1 MSLLLLISLAVST
14 LLLSALCRRRAH
26 RFRPGA
32 SPEPQYFVPQRK
44 APPPE
49 EHTRPRRSHAKPPW
63 VFDAIIDLAALS
75 PQCGCRALAHLFNRT
90 YHDTGVSI
98 GKTRV
103 SEVLREYRLSLASP
117 NRYHHTI
124 ATACPIRIV
133 WGIDMTGFAND
144 SGLVRTLFGIIDHGS
159 RAVLSLQMLR
169 ERSSIALLRILLD
182 TIERHGK
189 PVKIRTDNEAVFTSW
204 TFAFALHWLG
214 IRHER
219 TPLHC
224 PWVNGRIERVWS
236 TFKQVLRLCRIPND
250 EELQATLDLLRHT
263 YNVHRP
269 HQALSGHTPAE
280 AEQILR
286 DPKRRR
292 ERAARRR

>member
-1 MSLLLLISLAVST
+1 
-14 LLLSALCRRRAH
+14 
-26 RFRPGA
+26 
-32 SPEPQYFVPQRK
+32 
-44 APPPE
+44 
-49 EHTRPRRSHAKPPW
+49 
-63 VFDAIIDLAALS
+63 
-75 PQCGCRALAHLFNRT
+75 
-90 YHDTGVSI
+90 
-98 GKTRV
+98 
-103 SEVLREYRLSLASP
+103 
-117 NRYHHTI
+117 
-124 ATACPIRIV
+124 
-133 WGIDMTGFAND
+133 MTGIAND
-144 SGLVRTLFGIIDHGS
+144 SGIVRSVFGIIDHGS

-169 ERSSIALLRILLD
+169 DRSSIALLRLLLD

-204 TFAFALHWLG
+204 TFAFALRWLG
-214 IRHER
+214 IKHER

-224 PWVNGRIERVWS
+224 PWVNGRIERTWS

-250 EELQATLDLLRHT
+250 EELQASLDLLRRT